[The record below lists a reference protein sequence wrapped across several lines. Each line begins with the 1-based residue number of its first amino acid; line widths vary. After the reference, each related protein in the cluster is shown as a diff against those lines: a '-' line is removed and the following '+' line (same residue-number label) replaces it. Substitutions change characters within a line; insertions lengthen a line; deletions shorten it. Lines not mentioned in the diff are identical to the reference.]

1 MIGDKPDI
9 VEFYRQMLRIRLFE
23 ERVNKLFAA
32 GHLYGTT
39 HLYIGQEA
47 VAVGVCGALT
57 PDDQTSSTHRGHGH
71 FLAKGGNMKRMMA
84 ELFGNEAGYCQGRGG
99 SQHMADMEIGFLG
112 SNGIT
117 GGGIP
122 IATGAALSA
131 KLLKTKRVVVSFFG
145 DGATNQG
152 VFHESLNM
160 ASIWDLPIVYVCENN
175 LYGMSTP
182 ISYVSKVKD
191 LAVRAKSYD
200 MPAVV
205 VDGCDVSAVYKA
217 AREAVAQA
225 RQGKGPTFME
235 CKTYRWLGHSKSD
248 PRKYRS
254 KEEEA
259 KWRERCPIRAIIPNL
274 KDAGYSDQEIENI
287 KKEVSVEV
295 EASVEFAKNGRC
307 APVESLSKYYY
318 A

>member
-1 MIGDKPDI
+1 MAEKKPDI

-23 ERVNKLFAA
+23 ERVNKLFAT
-32 GHLYGTT
+32 GRLYGTT

-47 VAVGVCGALT
+47 VAVGVCSALT
-57 PDDQTSSTHRGHGH
+57 VDDQASSTHRGHGH
-71 FLAKGGNMKRMMA
+71 FLAKGGDMKRMMA
-84 ELFGNEAGYCQGRGG
+84 ELFGHETGYCQGRGG

-112 SNGIT
+112 SNGIV

-122 IATGAALSA
+122 NATGAALSA
-131 KLLKTKRVVVSFFG
+131 KLLNTQRVVVSFFG

-160 ASIWDLPIVYVCENN
+160 ASIWDLPIIYICENN

-182 ISYVSKVKD
+182 ISHVSKVED

-200 MPAVV
+200 MPAAIVN
-205 VDGCDVSAVYKA
+205 GCDVLAVYEA
-217 AREAVAQA
+217 AREAIARA
-225 RQGKGPTFME
+225 RQGKGPTLLE

-248 PRKYRS
+248 PRRYRS
-254 KEEEA
+254 RDEEA
-259 KWRERCPIRAIIPNL
+259 RWRKCCPTLAIIPKL
-274 KDAGYSDQEIENI
+274 KDAGYTEQDLLVIKQEVID
-287 KKEVSVEV
+287 EV
-295 EASVEFAKNGRC
+295 EAAVKFAQDSHC
-307 APVESLSKYYY
+307 APVESLNQYYY

>member
-1 MIGDKPDI
+1 MTDGNKI
-9 VEFYRQMLRIRLFE
+9 EFYRQMLRIRLFE

-47 VAVGVCGALT
+47 VAVGVCSALKV
-57 PDDQTSSTHRGHGH
+57 DDQVSSTHRGHGH
-71 FLAKGGNMKRMMA
+71 FLAKGGDMNRMMS
-84 ELFGNEAGYCQGRGG
+84 ELFGHETGYCQGRGG
-99 SQHMADMEIGFLG
+99 SQHMADMDIGFLG

-131 KLLKTKRVVVSFFG
+131 KLKNSQSVAVSFFG

-160 ASIWDLPIVYVCENN
+160 ASIWELPIIYVCENN

-182 ISYVSKVKD
+182 ISSVAKVKD
-191 LAVRAKSYD
+191 LAVRAKAYD
-200 MPAVV
+200 MHAVI
-205 VDGCDVSAVYKA
+205 VDGCDVSAVFKA
-217 AREAVAQA
+217 TSEAVENA
-225 RQGKGPTFME
+225 RQGKGPTFLE

-248 PRKYRS
+248 PRKYRHRD
-254 KEEEA
+254 EEA
-259 KWRERCPIRAIIPNL
+259 SWRKCCPIKTITANL
-274 KDAGYSDQEIENI
+274 KNTGYSDKDLEEI
-287 KKEVSVEV
+287 KQKVSDEV
-295 EASVEFAKNGRC
+295 EAAVKFSQNSRC
-307 APVESLSKYYY
+307 APVESLTKHYF